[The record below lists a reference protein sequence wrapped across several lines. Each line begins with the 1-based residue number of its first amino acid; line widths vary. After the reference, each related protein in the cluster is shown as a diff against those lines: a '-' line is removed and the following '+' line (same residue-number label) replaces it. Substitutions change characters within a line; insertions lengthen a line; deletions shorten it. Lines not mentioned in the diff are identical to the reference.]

1 MNPMM
6 ERVEESESAFLY
18 SRNHPQIKRVR
29 ALQTPAGRLES
40 NEFLIEGVRPLAEAV
55 KLGVR
60 IEKLIVVPQLLT
72 GVPAEK
78 LVKQLRIKGVPCLGM
93 LPEVYYSFTQA
104 DEPQGVAAIVR
115 QRWDALENIRP
126 GQGLCWVVAEA
137 VQSPGNLGTIIR
149 SCEAVGGAGLIL
161 LGDSV
166 DPYDPA
172 TVRASMGALFGIR
185 FVRST
190 GAQFAEWKTRRQVTL
205 VGTSPSAREDY
216 QAVDY
221 PRPTMI
227 LMGCE
232 KRGVTAEVMALCDRQ
247 VKIPMVGRADSLN
260 VGVAT
265 SLMLYELFNQRRRPN
280 KESRMGKE
288 IGDSLRNS
296 QATPNEETRC
306 GGSRHDDATT
316 R

>member
-1 MNPMM
+1 M
-6 ERVEESESAFLY
+6 ETLVDREEESGSAFLY
-18 SRNHPQIKRVR
+18 SRNHPQIRR
-29 ALQTPAGRLES
+29 LRDLQTPAGRRES
-40 NEFLIEGVRPLAEAV
+40 GEFLIEGVRPLAEAV

-60 IEKLIVVPQLLT
+60 IEKLIVVPQLLQ
-72 GVPAEK
+72 GRPAEK

-115 QRWDALENIRP
+115 QRWEALETVRP

-149 SCEAVGGAGLIL
+149 TCEAVGGAGLIL
-161 LGDSV
+161 LGDGA
-166 DPYDPA
+166 DPYEPA

-185 FVRST
+185 LVRST
-190 GAQFAEWKTRRQVTL
+190 AALFAAWKVRRQVTL
-205 VGTSPSAREDY
+205 IGTSPAAREDY
-216 QAVDY
+216 QAVAY

-232 KRGVTAEVMALCDRQ
+232 KKGVTPEVMALCDRQ

-265 SLMLYELFNQRRRPN
+265 SLMLYELFNQRRRTVADDQ
-280 KESRMGKE
+280 KGKE
-288 IGDSLRNS
+288 NASSLRNS
-296 QATPNEETRC
+296 LSTSREE
-306 GGSRHDDATT
+306 HPAPEE
-316 R
+316 

>member
-1 MNPMM
+1 MM
-6 ERVEESESAFLY
+6 EGVEESESAFLY
-18 SRNHPQIKRVR
+18 SRNHPQIRRLR
-29 ALQTPAGRLES
+29 ALQTPAGRTES
-40 NEFLIEGVRPLAEAV
+40 GEFLIEGVRPLAEAV

-60 IEKLIVVPQLLT
+60 IEKLIVVPKLLE
-72 GVPAEK
+72 GRPAEK

-93 LPEVYYSFTQA
+93 LPEVYYSFSQA
-104 DEPQGVAAIVR
+104 EEPQGVAAIVR
-115 QRWDALENIRP
+115 QRWEPLETVRP

-149 SCEAVGGAGLIL
+149 TCEAVGAAGLIL
-161 LGDSV
+161 LGDGA

-190 GAQFAEWKTRRQVTL
+190 GVLFAEWKTRRQVTL

-216 QAVDY
+216 QAIDY

-232 KRGVTAEVMALCDRQ
+232 KRGVTPEVMALCERQ
-247 VKIPMVGRADSLN
+247 VKIPMVGRSDSLN

-265 SLMLYELFNQRRRPN
+265 SLMLYELFNQRRRT
-280 KESRMGKE
+280 SRGDHIGKE
-288 IGDSLRNS
+288 IGDPVRNS
-296 QATPNEETRC
+296 LTMPKQDHTV
-306 GGSRHDDATT
+306 
-316 R
+316 